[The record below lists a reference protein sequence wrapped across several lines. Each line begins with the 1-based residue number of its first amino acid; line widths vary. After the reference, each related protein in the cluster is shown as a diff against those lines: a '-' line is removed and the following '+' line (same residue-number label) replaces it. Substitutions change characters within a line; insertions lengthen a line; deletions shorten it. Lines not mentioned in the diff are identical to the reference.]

1 MFSAFKRTIVRN
13 THTHSLSL
21 TRDQLLTR
29 VYPFSPK
36 YLSCERDKDSVPS
49 LFTHASHREGIVSSD
64 RALELL
70 RSAASGSYPPGHSK
84 GPLKFNLEVI
94 SGLPTKDQLRTIES
108 YLPHGG
114 LSSFVKGEAPT
125 TTDQV
130 LSQAKRDIDS
140 FKWPVVVDWV
150 GGKAAVGDVD
160 GVNDILEHLRKKRDG
175 EVGEAEEH
183 KPKGWFS

>member
-1 MFSAFKRTIVRN
+1 MHV
-13 THTHSLSL
+13 
-21 TRDQLLTR
+21 
-29 VYPFSPK
+29 
-36 YLSCERDKDSVPS
+36 
-49 LFTHASHREGIVSSD
+49 SHREGVTNSD

-70 RSAASGSYPPGHSK
+70 RSATSSSYPPGHSK

-94 SGLPTKDQLRTIES
+94 TALPTKDQLRTIES
-108 YLPHGG
+108 YLPHGS
-114 LSSFVKGEAPT
+114 LASFVTGGSPA

-130 LSQAKRDIDS
+130 LSQAKHDLDS

-160 GVNDILEHLRKKRDG
+160 AVDGILEDLRKKRDG
-175 EVGEAEEH
+175 EVSEPEEH